1 MALPGIEER
10 GFGENIG
17 DFKHSYHV
25 QNFYFHPGPGGVEER
40 QNFKIESQHP
50 QILNFVMLITFMHI

>member
-10 GFGENIG
+10 GFRRKYWR
-17 DFKHSYHV
+17 FQHSYHV

-40 QNFKIESQHP
+40 Q
-50 QILNFVMLITFMHI
+50 MHVNVSFQS